1 MLRCELRAGVA
12 VVVLDRPERL
22 NAIGSESLA
31 ALNATLDGLVAD
43 PAVRCLVVTGEGRA
57 FSAGADIAEFA
68 GFDTPV
74 QFQDFLH
81 AMTDTYARLERLR
94 MPVIAAV
101 NGFAF
106 GGGLELVLSCDLR
119 IAARSARLGLPEI
132 KLGILPGAGGTQRI
146 IRQLPRAV
154 AMQMMMTGEPIS
166 ADDALH
172 HGLVNRVVDDGEALG
187 VAEELA
193 AQLAAMPPLALAA
206 AKRLVTLGASLDLD
220 AAITFERETVGVLFG
235 TEDGREGR
243 QAFLEKR
250 GATFTGT

>member
-1 MLRCELRAGVA
+1 MLRTERKDGYA
-12 VVVLDRPERL
+12 VVVLDAPERL
-22 NAIGSESLA
+22 NAIGSETLA
-31 ALNATLDGLVAD
+31 ELNKTLDGLVAD
-43 PAVRCLVVTGEGRA
+43 AGVRCLVVTGEGRA
-57 FSAGADIAEFA
+57 FSAGANIAEFA

-81 AMTDTYARLERLR
+81 DMTDTYARLERLR

-106 GGGLELVLSCDLR
+106 GGGLELVLSCDIR
-119 IAARSARLGLPEI
+119 IAARSAWLGLPEI

-154 AMQMMMTGEPIS
+154 AMHMMMTGEPVS
-166 ADDALH
+166 SDEALH
-172 HGLVNRVVDDGEALG
+172 HGLVNRVVDDGAALAA
-187 VAEELA
+187 AEELA
-193 AQLAAMPPLALAA
+193 ASLATMPPLALAA

-235 TEDGREGR
+235 TNDGREGR

-250 GATFTGT
+250 GASFTGR